1 MLTRRALVLLGAASA
16 VLFVTHAPAT
26 AQSVDAT
33 TFVRDFGARLVN
45 VVNGEAP
52 LAEKQQALRPL
63 IDHDVDVDAIARF
76 CLGRYV
82 TTATPAQIA
91 EFTKLFHMVLV
102 ENITSK
108 IGEYRG
114 VSFRM
119 TTTSTRG
126 GETLVGTVVQR
137 PNNAPN
143 NVQWVVSTASGTPK
157 IIDVVAEGT
166 SLRLTQRSDYASYM
180 ARNGSNVEVLIS
192 AMRKQLASSQ
202 SSAS

>member
-1 MLTRRALVLLGAASA
+1 M
-16 VLFVTHAPAT
+16 
-26 AQSVDAT
+26 
-33 TFVRDFGARLVN
+33 RDFGARLVN

-91 EFTKLFHMVLV
+91 EFTKFVPHGAGG
-102 ENITSK
+102 EHHQQDRRITAAW
-108 IGEYRG
+108 
-114 VSFRM
+114 SFRM

-143 NVQWVVSTASGTPK
+143 NVLWVVSTASGTPK